1 MAQGFVFSRVW
12 YQTIKVCAI
21 SPTKRQKPHTPA
33 RGNSA
38 TCHSRENGSLTLVRN
53 ITWLRTSAPRLQC
66 ADRTG
71 VALYY
76 PLRLAA
82 VARTGRSCIVHA
94 AATASGPLGT
104 GQPGTASRVK
114 VAIKGGEASE
124 LECHIEG
131 LLRQR
136 GAPGGG
142 EG

>member
-1 MAQGFVFSRVW
+1 MVTLTDLCS
-12 YQTIKVCAI
+12 TLTVC
-21 SPTKRQKPHTPA
+21 RQD
-33 RGNSA
+33 G
-38 TCHSRENGSLTLVRN
+38 C
-53 ITWLRTSAPRLQC
+53 C
-66 ADRTG
+66 
-71 VALYY
+71 
-76 PLRLAA
+76 PLLPLSLAA